1 MDVSYLMDDP
11 VNGATSMLRSHASIK
26 QARSLLRTSLRRDVP
41 ADSITEGSWVD
52 VRMPRLDVR
61 VRRFLEA
68 AAILVVGIVA
78 VIAVAVW
85 APPYFV
91 PRGLAPK
98 EAATNEND
106 VRGTLLQGLLGAAFL
121 LAAYFTWRQV
131 QIAERGQITARFKD
145 AVDQLGSE
153 SADIRLGGI
162 YSVGQIAKDNPKT
175 YGTLMVEILG
185 AFVRRRSQLPE
196 STENEGVL
204 PVDIEASLR
213 VLFRRESPSKNPLN
227 LTRANLTGADLT
239 AYQNNRALAPASVV
253 ESRVQKLEVCL
264 SLEKFH
270 GTIVQQAQ
278 LRVQTRDSRDRSQES
293 SVHHH
298 PGTPPTQIAHEL
310 AHPQGF
316 TPSYALQ

>member
-91 PRGLAPK
+91 PGGLAPK
-98 EAATNEND
+98 EAATIEND

-145 AVDQLGSE
+145 AIDQLGSAN
-153 SADIRLGGI
+153 ADVRLGGI
-162 YSVGQIAKDNPKT
+162 YSVEQIAKDNPKT

-204 PVDIEASLR
+204 PVDIEASLW

-239 AYQNNRALAPASVV
+239 GADLTEANLTGADLTEADLTRAYLTEAYLTGADLTAYQNN
-253 ESRVQKLEVCL
+253 
-264 SLEKFH
+264 
-270 GTIVQQAQ
+270 
-278 LRVQTRDSRDRSQES
+278 
-293 SVHHH
+293 
-298 PGTPPTQIAHEL
+298 
-310 AHPQGF
+310 
-316 TPSYALQ
+316 

>member
-11 VNGATSMLRSHASIK
+11 VNGATSMLRSHASTK

-41 ADSITEGSWVD
+41 ADSITEGSWVT
-52 VRMPRLDVR
+52 VRM
-61 VRRFLEA
+61 RRFLEA
-68 AAILVVGIVA
+68 AAGLVVGIVA

-91 PRGLAPK
+91 PGGLAPK
-98 EAATNEND
+98 EAATIEND

-175 YGTLMVEILG
+175 YGTLKVEILG

-204 PVDIEASLR
+204 PVDIEASLW

-227 LTRANLTGADLT
+227 LTRANFTGADLTEADLTRAYLTEAYLTGADLT
-239 AYQNNRALAPASVV
+239 AYQNN
-253 ESRVQKLEVCL
+253 
-264 SLEKFH
+264 
-270 GTIVQQAQ
+270 
-278 LRVQTRDSRDRSQES
+278 
-293 SVHHH
+293 
-298 PGTPPTQIAHEL
+298 
-310 AHPQGF
+310 
-316 TPSYALQ
+316 